1 MDNEHS
7 QEQTRLE
14 TKRNKQAMRSRL
26 EEGQEEEVILV
37 SLSVLRL

>member
-14 TKRNKQAMRSRL
+14 RKRNKQAMRSRL